1 MGSTALLCRASG
13 DPHRSAEHG
22 NPTRFIVTWKNTF
35 HIMCL
40 YNQSVVE
47 H

>member
-22 NPTRFIVTWKNTF
+22 NPTKFIVTWKNT
-35 HIMCL
+35 IS
-40 YNQSVVE
+40 YNVSVVNFQ
-47 H
+47 